1 MALDGLA
8 VHALVDELSNT
19 LSGGKV
25 DKIFQPEKDKIILNI
40 RSLSKSYKLLIS
52 VNPQGARVNI
62 TDGSY
67 ENPIVAPNFCML
79 LRKHLQP
86 SKLVSI
92 TQPGFERT
100 IIMTFEC
107 QTELFDIVEKK
118 LIIEIMGHF
127 SNLIFVDEK
136 GLIIDALRQVDY
148 TTSSKRQ
155 VLPSLPY
162 EFPPKQEKIEFNTQN
177 IDIDFSLDVRADK
190 YLTDKY
196 LGFSPLISRELVF
209 LATGQTDTRLS
220 DFSQSQQERL
230 VFSLKNLKEALDNK
244 IYSPCTVFN
253 DKPIEFYFK
262 QIRQYGTNSIVKEYA
277 TFSEAIEEFYKEK
290 DEREHVKRLSGD
302 ILKVISNAQ
311 NRISKK
317 IESQRADIAECEKAM
332 RYKDIGDLIT
342 ANIYLLKQ
350 GQDSAVLTDY
360 TKDPPSDTV
369 VELDKALTPARN
381 AQRYYKK
388 YKKAVTALGIL
399 KVQIPE
405 GERELQYLD
414 SVFEELVR
422 AKTAAD
428 VDEIRSE
435 LSESG
440 YMKKRSGKK
449 APKKAKAYAPKIPY
463 IVSADGFTVYIGKNN
478 IQNDYL
484 TLKMADKK
492 DIWFHTKEY
501 PGSHVV
507 VATNGESVP
516 NSTLNEAAQIA
527 AKNSKAGTGGLVSVD
542 YTEIK
547 NVKKQP
553 GAKPGMVIYT
563 NYKTAYIK
571 L

>member
-8 VHALVDELSNT
+8 VHALVNELSEA

-25 DKIFQPEKDKIILNI
+25 DKIFQPERDKIILNI
-40 RSLSKSYKLLIS
+40 RNQNKNFKLLLS

-62 TDGSY
+62 TENTY

-86 SKLVSI
+86 SRLVSV
-92 TQPGFERT
+92 TQPEFERT
-100 IIMTFEC
+100 VVLTFEC

-127 SNLIFVDEK
+127 SNIIFVDEK

-155 VLPSLPY
+155 VLPALPY
-162 EFPPKQEKIEFNTQN
+162 ELPPKQEKEVFDGGN
-177 IDIDFSLDVRADK
+177 INIDFSLEVRADK

-196 LGFSPLISRELVF
+196 LGFSPLISRETVYF
-209 LATGQTDTRLS
+209 ATGQTDTRLAE
-220 DFSQSQQERL
+220 FTQTQKEKFI
-230 VFSLKNLKEALDNK
+230 FSLKMLSETLSQNQ
-244 IYSPCTVFN
+244 YSPCVIF
-253 DKPIEFYFK
+253 DGKPIEFYFK
-262 QIRQYGTNSIVKEYA
+262 TIGQYGANSLVKPYE
-277 TFSEAIEEFYKEK
+277 TFSEAIEAFYLEK
-290 DEREHVKRLSGD
+290 DEQEHVKRLSGD
-302 ILKVISNAQ
+302 ILKVITNAQ
-311 NRISKK
+311 TRIAKK
-317 IESQRADIAECEKAM
+317 IEAQRADIAEFEKALKF
-332 RYKDIGDLIT
+332 KDMGDLIT

-350 GQDSAVLTDY
+350 GQEKASLMDY
-360 TKDPPSDTV
+360 TKDPPAETI
-369 VELDKALTPARN
+369 VELDKSLTPARN

-388 YKKAVTALGIL
+388 YKKAVTALEIL
-399 KVQIPE
+399 NVQIPE
-405 GERELQYLD
+405 GEKELVYLD

-422 AKTAAD
+422 AKTSAD
-428 VDEIRSE
+428 VDEIRAE

-440 YMKKRSGKK
+440 YMKKSQSKK
-449 APKKAKAYAPKIPY
+449 NPKKAKTYAPKIPSV
-463 IVSADGFTVYIGKNN
+463 VSADGFTIYIGKNN
-478 IQNDYL
+478 LQNDYL
-484 TLKMADKK
+484 TLRMADKR

-507 VATNGESVP
+507 VAANGEKVP
-516 NSTLNEAAQIA
+516 DSTLNEAAEIA
-527 AKNSKAGTGGLVSVD
+527 AKNSKAGTGGLVAVD

-563 NYKTAYIK
+563 TYKTAYIK

>member
-8 VHALVDELSNT
+8 VHALVNELSES

-25 DKIFQPEKDKIILNI
+25 DKIFQPERDKIILNI
-40 RSLSKSYKLLIS
+40 RNSNKNFKLLIS

-62 TDGSY
+62 TENTY

-86 SKLVSI
+86 SRLVSV
-92 TQPGFERT
+92 TQPEFERT
-100 IIMTFEC
+100 VILTFEC

-127 SNLIFVDEK
+127 SNIIFVDEK

-155 VLPSLPY
+155 VLPALPY
-162 EFPPKQEKIEFNTQN
+162 ELPPKQEKEVFDGEN
-177 IDIDFSLDVRADK
+177 IDIDFTLNVRADK

-196 LGFSPLISRELVF
+196 LGFSPLISRETVYF
-209 LATGQTDTRLS
+209 ATGQTDTRLS
-220 DFSQSQQERL
+220 EFTQAQKEKFI
-230 VFSLKNLKEALDNK
+230 FSLKMLNETLTQNK
-244 IYSPCTVFN
+244 YSPCVIF
-253 DKPIEFYFK
+253 DGKPIEFYFK
-262 QIRQYGTNSIVKEYA
+262 TIGQYGSNSLVKTYE
-277 TFSEAIEEFYKEK
+277 TFSEAIEAFYIEK
-290 DEREHVKRLSGD
+290 DEQEHVKRLSGD
-302 ILKVISNAQ
+302 ILKVITNAQ
-311 NRISKK
+311 TRIAKK
-317 IESQRADIAECEKAM
+317 IEAQRADIAECEKALKF
-332 RYKDIGDLIT
+332 KDMGDLIT

-350 GQDSAVLTDY
+350 GQEKASLMDY
-360 TKDPPSDTV
+360 TKDPPQETV

-388 YKKAVTALGIL
+388 YKKAVTALEIL
-399 KVQIPE
+399 NVQIPE
-405 GERELQYLD
+405 GEKELIYLD

-422 AKTAAD
+422 AKTSAD
-428 VDEIRSE
+428 VDEIRAE

-440 YMKKRSGKK
+440 YMKKSQSKK
-449 APKKAKAYAPKIPY
+449 NPKKPKTYSPKIPSV
-463 IVSADGFTVYIGKNN
+463 VSADGFTIYIGKNN
-478 IQNDYL
+478 LQNDYL
-484 TLKMADKK
+484 TLRMSDKR

-507 VATNGESVP
+507 VAANGEKVP
-516 NSTLNEAAQIA
+516 DSTLNEAAEIA
-527 AKNSKAGTGGLVSVD
+527 AKNSKAGTGGLVAVD

-553 GAKPGMVIYT
+553 GGKPGMVVYT
-563 NYKTAYIK
+563 TYKTAYIK

>member
-8 VHALVDELSNT
+8 VHALVNELSES

-25 DKIFQPEKDKIILNI
+25 DKIFQPERDKIILNI
-40 RSLSKSYKLLIS
+40 RNSNKNFKLLIS

-62 TDGSY
+62 TENTY

-86 SKLVSI
+86 SRLVSV
-92 TQPGFERT
+92 TQPEFERT
-100 IIMTFEC
+100 VILTFEC

-127 SNLIFVDEK
+127 SNIIFVDEK

-155 VLPSLPY
+155 VLPALPY
-162 EFPPKQEKIEFNTQN
+162 ELPPKQEKEVFDGEN
-177 IDIDFSLDVRADK
+177 IDIDFTLNVRADK

-196 LGFSPLISRELVF
+196 LGFSPLISRETVYF
-209 LATGQTDTRLS
+209 ATGQTDTRLS
-220 DFSQSQQERL
+220 EFTQAQKEKFI
-230 VFSLKNLKEALDNK
+230 FSLKMLNETLTQNQ
-244 IYSPCTVFN
+244 YSPCVIF
-253 DKPIEFYFK
+253 DGKPIEFYFK
-262 QIRQYGTNSIVKEYA
+262 TIGQYGSNSLVKTYE
-277 TFSEAIEEFYKEK
+277 TFSEAIEAFYIEK
-290 DEREHVKRLSGD
+290 DEQEHVKRLSGD
-302 ILKVISNAQ
+302 ILKVITNAQ
-311 NRISKK
+311 TRIAKK
-317 IESQRADIAECEKAM
+317 IEAQRADIAECEKALKF
-332 RYKDIGDLIT
+332 KDMGDLIT

-350 GQDSAVLTDY
+350 GQEKASLMDY
-360 TKDPPSDTV
+360 TKDPPQETV
-369 VELDKALTPARN
+369 VELDKSLTPARN

-388 YKKAVTALGIL
+388 YKKAVTALEIL
-399 KVQIPE
+399 NVQIPE
-405 GERELQYLD
+405 GEKELIYLD

-422 AKTAAD
+422 AKTSAD
-428 VDEIRSE
+428 VDEIRAE

-440 YMKKRSGKK
+440 YMKKSQSKK
-449 APKKAKAYAPKIPY
+449 NPKKPKTYSPKIPSV
-463 IVSADGFTVYIGKNN
+463 VSADGFTIYIGKNN
-478 IQNDYL
+478 LQNDYL
-484 TLKMADKK
+484 TLRMSDKR

-507 VATNGESVP
+507 VAANGEKVP
-516 NSTLNEAAQIA
+516 DSTLNEAAEIA
-527 AKNSKAGTGGLVSVD
+527 AKNSKAGTGGLVAVD

-553 GAKPGMVIYT
+553 GGKPGMVVYT
-563 NYKTAYIK
+563 TYKTAYIK

>member
-8 VHALVDELSNT
+8 VHALVNELSEA

-25 DKIFQPEKDKIILNI
+25 DKIFQPERDKIILNI
-40 RSLSKSYKLLIS
+40 RNQNKNFKLLLS

-62 TDGSY
+62 TENTY

-86 SKLVSI
+86 SRLVSV
-92 TQPGFERT
+92 TQPEFERT
-100 IIMTFEC
+100 VVLTFEC

-127 SNLIFVDEK
+127 SNIIFVDEK

-155 VLPSLPY
+155 VLPALPY
-162 EFPPKQEKIEFNTQN
+162 ELPPKQGKEVFNGEN
-177 IDIDFSLDVRADK
+177 INIDFSLDIRADK

-209 LATGQTDTRLS
+209 SATGQTDTRLAE
-220 DFSQSQQERL
+220 FSQAQREKFI
-230 VFSLKNLKEALDNK
+230 FSLKMLNETLTQNNYA
-244 IYSPCTVFN
+244 PCVIF
-253 DKPIEFYFK
+253 DGKPVEFYYK
-262 QIRQYGTNSIVKEYA
+262 NIGQYGANALVKSYE
-277 TFSEAIEEFYKEK
+277 TFSEAIEAFYLEK
-290 DEREHVKRLSGD
+290 DEQEHVKRLSGD
-302 ILKVISNAQ
+302 ILKVITNAQ
-311 NRISKK
+311 TRIAKK
-317 IESQRADIAECEKAM
+317 IEAQLADIAECEKALKF
-332 RYKDIGDLIT
+332 KDMGDLIT

-350 GQDSAVLTDY
+350 GQEKASLMDY
-360 TKDPPSDTV
+360 TKDPPQETV
-369 VELDKALTPARN
+369 IELDKSLTPARN

-388 YKKAVTALGIL
+388 YKKAVTALEIL
-399 KVQIPE
+399 NVQIPE
-405 GERELQYLD
+405 GEKELIYLD

-422 AKTAAD
+422 AKTSAD
-428 VDEIRSE
+428 VDEIRAE

-440 YMKKRSGKK
+440 YMKKSQQKK
-449 APKKAKAYAPKIPY
+449 NPKKAKTYAPKIPSV
-463 IVSADGFTVYIGKNN
+463 VSADGFTIYIGKNN
-478 IQNDYL
+478 LQNDYL
-484 TLKMADKK
+484 TLRMADKR

-507 VATNGESVP
+507 VAANGEKVP
-516 NSTLNEAAQIA
+516 DSTLNEAAEIA
-527 AKNSKAGTGGLVSVD
+527 AKNSKAGTGGLVAVD

-563 NYKTAYIK
+563 TYKTAYIK